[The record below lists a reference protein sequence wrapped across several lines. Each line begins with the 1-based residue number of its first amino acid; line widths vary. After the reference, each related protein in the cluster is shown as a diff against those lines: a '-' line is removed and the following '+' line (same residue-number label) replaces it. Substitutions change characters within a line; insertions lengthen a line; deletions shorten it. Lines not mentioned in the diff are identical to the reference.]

1 MNNLLIEIFFISL
14 GIIFGASTRFFII
27 SRFYFFNIIK
37 PLKIL
42 LVNLFSSFIL
52 GLFFPILNNQKLISD
67 QKLLS
72 VFLIG
77 FLGSLSTFSS
87 FIYNIFEL
95 SLNKEFKKLLILI
108 LTSLLFCIFVFY
120 LGFLLS
126 IFLYEN

>member
-14 GIIFGASTRFFII
+14 GIIFGASIRFFII

-108 LTSLLFCIFVFY
+108 LTSLLFCIFV
-120 LGFLLS
+120 S
-126 IFLYEN
+126 SS